1 MEHRPQEA
9 PGDAPGGSDDDAPV
23 PDAIGLS
30 VNGRRATVVVDPA
43 TPLLYVLRNDMGLK
57 GTRFGCGTGQCGTC
71 TVLLDGRPA
80 QSCDVPVGAVGARH
94 VTTIE
99 GLAGDGGLDPLQ
111 QAFIDEAAGQCGYCL
126 SGILVSA
133 SALLE
138 SNPDP
143 SEDEVRMA
151 LDTHICRCGAHG
163 RIVRAVRRA
172 AAGAR
177 A

>member
-1 MEHRPQEA
+1 MTGDEGVPGPQ
-9 PGDAPGGSDDDAPV
+9 V
-23 PDAIGLS
+23 IGLS
-30 VNGRRATVVVDPA
+30 VNGRRSTVVVDA
-43 TPLLYVLRNDMGLK
+43 GTPLLYVLRNDLGLK

-71 TVLLDGRPA
+71 TVLLDGKPA
-80 QSCDVPVGAVGARH
+80 QSCDVPVGSVGARH

-99 GLAGDGGLDPLQ
+99 GLAGEGGGLDPLQ

-143 SEDEVRMA
+143 SDDEVRMA

-172 AAGAR
+172 AAGTR